1 MEQTVPATR
10 EKNSTQFLPLN
21 GGKPPS
27 ISFPLSP
34 MAFARFV
41 AIMSPGVLFRLGR
54 ENIGSPAPRK
64 KGKRGLG
71 KGETSFRRVSSG
83 ILRSTERISNM
94 INGIYIMQY
103 AVILGDSYLRNLV
116 SIPKCRPL
124 FSPRYIFIRRIKNR
138 FIIFDHFRI
147 RSRFIIFFFF
157 WTVEF

>member
-1 MEQTVPATR
+1 MPATR

-71 KGETSFRRVSSG
+71 KGETLAVVS
-83 ILRSTERISNM
+83 T
-94 INGIYIMQY
+94 
-103 AVILGDSYLRNLV
+103 
-116 SIPKCRPL
+116 
-124 FSPRYIFIRRIKNR
+124 R
-138 FIIFDHFRI
+138 FIGYSTFHRAY
-147 RSRFIIFFFF
+147 
-157 WTVEF
+157 